1 MSLLDKAL
9 GLVGL
14 ERRSGDVYDGY
25 WSSFAALQSGTVTP
39 ATAEG
44 ISAVQACVSAIAE
57 GVASLPLIVYR
68 RTEDGRERAPEHPL
82 HRVLHDEA
90 NPRQSALEFREQ
102 MQSHVL
108 LRGNG
113 YARIVRDGA
122 GQVRELRPIH
132 PDAVRVI
139 DLDNFRLG
147 YEVTTAQGT
156 ERLTQDEIL
165 HLRHRSDDGI
175 LGVSPISRA
184 RQVLELADAEAR
196 HGVQTFENGSRL
208 LGVLQSPGRLNSA
221 QRQAVAEAWRAHK
234 AGGTAVLD
242 DGMSFSPLSMTLEDA
257 EWIEA
262 RKFSVIEIAR
272 LFRCPPVIIQSME
285 AANYS
290 NSVELARQ
298 FVTMT
303 LRRHLVGWEQSISR
317 QLLTEAGRRTFF
329 AEHSVE
335 GMLRGDSTNRAS
347 FYESGIQNGWLTPD
361 EVRKFENLPKLPR
374 KFPTPT
380 PPKGATE

>member
-1 MSLLDKAL
+1 MRLIERAMSAL
-9 GLVGL
+9 GY

-25 WSSFAALQSGTVTP
+25 WSNFAALQSGTVTP

-102 MQSHVL
+102 MQAHVL

-113 YARIVRDGA
+113 YARIIRDGA

-147 YEVTTAQGT
+147 YEVTTAKGT
-156 ERLTQDEIL
+156 ERLTQDEIF
-165 HLRHRSDDGI
+165 HLKHRSDDGI
-175 LGVSPISRA
+175 LGVSPIARA

-208 LGVLQSPGRLNSA
+208 LGVLQAPGRLNSA

-257 EWIEA
+257 EWIAA
-262 RKFSVIEIAR
+262 RQFSVEECCR
-272 LFRCPPVIIQSME
+272 LFRVPPTIIGDLRHG
-285 AANYS
+285 NYS
-290 NSVELARQ
+290 NTSELFRQ
-298 FVTMT
+298 FITLS
-303 LRRHLVGWEQSISR
+303 LRRHLLAWEQAISR
-317 QLLTEAGRRTFF
+317 QLLTEAGRRTYF
-329 AEHSVE
+329 AEHGVE
-335 GMLRGDSTNRAS
+335 GLLRGDSTTRAA
-347 FYESGIQNGWLTPD
+347 FYQSAISNGWMTVD
-361 EVRKFENLPKLPR
+361 EVRELENLPKLER
-374 KFPTPT
+374 KFQPMPPPTG
-380 PPKGATE
+380 GA

>member
-1 MSLLDKAL
+1 MRLIERAL
-9 GLVGL
+9 SLVGL
-14 ERRSGDVYDGY
+14 ERRADTFDQY
-25 WSSFAALQSGTVTP
+25 WANFEALRTGTVTP

-90 NPRQSALEFREQ
+90 NPRQSALEFREM
-102 MQSHVL
+102 MQAHVL

-113 YARIVRDGA
+113 YARIIRDGA

-147 YEVTTAQGT
+147 YEATTPKGT
-156 ERLTQDEIL
+156 ERLTQDEVF

-175 LGVSPISRA
+175 LGVSPIARA

-242 DGMSFSPLSMTLEDA
+242 DGLEFKPLSMTMEDSQY
-257 EWIEA
+257 IEA
-262 RKFSVIEIAR
+262 RKFSVIEICR
-272 LFRCPPVIIQSME
+272 LFRVPPVIIQSME
-285 AANYS
+285 SANYS

-298 FVTMT
+298 FVTLC
-303 LRRHLVGWEQSISR
+303 LRRHLVAWEQAIHR
-317 QLLTEAGRRTFF
+317 QLLTEAGRRTYFV
-329 AEHSVE
+329 EHGVE
-335 GMLRGDSTNRAS
+335 GLLRGDSKTRAD
-347 FYESGIQNGWLTPD
+347 FYQSAIQNGWMEVN
-361 EVRKFENLPKLPR
+361 EVRRLENLPPIER
-374 KFPTPT
+374 KFQQQT
-380 PPKGATE
+380 PPKGATQ

>member
-1 MSLLDKAL
+1 MKLIERAMSAL
-9 GLVGL
+9 GY
-14 ERRSGDVYDGY
+14 ERRADTFDTY
-25 WSSFAALQSGTVTP
+25 WQDFAALQNGSVTP

-44 ISAVQACVSAIAE
+44 IAAVQACVSAIAE

-68 RTEDGRERAPEHPL
+68 RNESGREKAPEHPL

-90 NPRQSALEFREQ
+90 NPRQSAMEFREQ
-102 MQSHVL
+102 MQAAVL
-108 LRGNG
+108 LRGN
-113 YARIVRDGA
+113 AFATIIRDGA

-139 DLDNFRLG
+139 DLENFRLG
-147 YEVTTAQGT
+147 YEITTAKGT
-156 ERLTQDEIL
+156 ERKTQDEIF

-175 LGVSPISRA
+175 LGVSPIARA

-196 HGVQTFENGSRL
+196 HGLTTFENGSKL
-208 LGVLQSPGRLNSA
+208 LGVLESPGRLNAA
-221 QRQAVAEAWRAHK
+221 QRQSIATAWQAFK
-234 AGGTAVLD
+234 SGSTPVLD
-242 DGMSFSPLSMTLEDA
+242 DGLSYKTISMSLEDA

-262 RKFSVIEIAR
+262 RKFSVIEVAR

-285 AANYS
+285 SANYS

-317 QLLTEAGRRTFF
+317 QLLSESGRKTFF

-361 EVRKFENLPKLPR
+361 EVRRLENLPPLPNKYQPR
-374 KFPTPT
+374 PA
-380 PPKGATE
+380 PKGAEQ